1 LARRIEQEHQMTAQR
16 LVVAL
21 TAANLIILV
30 VSLGKVAPS
39 TAQAEGTSVEQ
50 QSSRD
55 QAVVPVL
62 RGRAL
67 ELLDDRG
74 QVRSRINVEP
84 NGDVVLRLL
93 DKNGT
98 IRVKLGAS
106 ENGSGL
112 VLLDKATEPG
122 VHIKAGR
129 NAEGAS
135 TTSLTLRGT
144 GGQER
149 VIKP

>member
-1 LARRIEQEHQMTAQR
+1 MTAQR
-16 LVVAL
+16 LALAL

-30 VSLGKVAPS
+30 VSLGKVVPS
-39 TAQAEGTSVEQ
+39 TAQAVGTSVEQ
-50 QSSRD
+50 DSPSRG

-84 NGDVVLRLL
+84 DGEVVLRLL
-93 DKNGT
+93 DRNGT

-106 ENGSGL
+106 EKGSGL

-129 NAEGAS
+129 NAEGVS